1 MKKTFYILLLILSF
15 TLFPSASL
23 AAKPT
28 ATNTPT
34 PTTSLQAQV
43 DELKNKIASKV
54 ASLKLVE
61 KKGVYGTVSDVS
73 DTQLTITNI
82 NGENR
87 FIDIDELTKFTSSAS
102 KSFGI
107 SDVKKG
113 MHISV
118 LGLYNKDSQRLQARV
133 IFEDS
138 SLPNFINGAVF
149 AINDKD
155 YTFTV
160 AKANGAKNL
169 IDVESISKTYSFVN
183 NKMIKSGFSKMELGE
198 TVIVVGYPNKTDKT
212 KTLAS
217 RIYLFPEISAN
228 TSIDLNPN
236 QPTVVPST
244 GSGKKLT
251 PIVR

>member
-1 MKKTFYILLLILSF
+1 MKKIIYLLLLLTIILPPSTSF
-15 TLFPSASL
+15 

-28 ATNTPT
+28 STSTPT

-61 KKGVYGTVSDVS
+61 KRGIYGQVNDVS
-73 DTQLTITNI
+73 DTQITITNI

-87 FIDIDELTKFTSSAS
+87 YVDIDELTKFTSSAS

-113 MHISV
+113 MYLSI
-118 LGLYNKDSQRLQARV
+118 LGLYNKDSQRLQARIV
-133 IFEDS
+133 FEDS
-138 SLPNFINGAVF
+138 ALPNFINGAVY
-149 AINDKD
+149 AIDSKN
-155 YTFTV
+155 YMFTV
-160 AKANGAKNL
+160 AKTNGAKNL
-169 IDVESISKTYSFVN
+169 IDVENISKTYSYVN
-183 NKMIKSGFSKMELGE
+183 NKTVKSGFSKMELGQ

-228 TSIDLNPN
+228 PNIDLNPN

-251 PIVR
+251 PIVH

>member
-1 MKKTFYILLLILSF
+1 MKKIFFILLLTFVL
-15 TLFPSASL
+15 LPSTTF

-28 ATNTPT
+28 STSTPT

-61 KKGVYGTVSDVS
+61 KRGIYGIVTDVS
-73 DTQLTITNI
+73 DTQITIKNI

-107 SDVKKG
+107 SDVKKD
-113 MHISV
+113 MYISV

-138 SLPNFINGAVF
+138 ALPNFFNGAVF
-149 AINDKD
+149 AIDDKEF
-155 YTFTV
+155 TFTI

-169 IDVESISKTYSFVN
+169 IDVESISKTYAYTN
-183 NKMIKSGFSKMELGE
+183 NKLVKSGFSKMELGE
-198 TVIVVGYPNKTDKT
+198 TVVVVGYPNKTDKS

-228 TSIDLNPN
+228 TNIDLNPN

-251 PIVR
+251 PIVH